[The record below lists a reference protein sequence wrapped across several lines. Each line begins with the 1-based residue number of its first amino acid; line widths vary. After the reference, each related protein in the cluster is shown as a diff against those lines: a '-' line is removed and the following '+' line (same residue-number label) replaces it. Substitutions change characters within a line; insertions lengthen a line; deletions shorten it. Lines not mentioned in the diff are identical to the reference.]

1 MTFWAAG
8 AVVVAGIGSAV
19 INSNASKNAVGAQTA
34 AANQAN
40 QTQTDQYNQN
50 RADMQPWRDQG
61 TWALGQLHDL
71 TSNGFQYDKY
81 SDPGLAFQL
90 KMGQDAI
97 NRQTANRGGLM
108 AGSTLGSLENY
119 AQGLGNSAYQG
130 AFNRYQAQV
139 GNLQS
144 LAGLGMNGASQT
156 AASGTNAANNISSN
170 LMNMGNSQGA
180 AYLSGANNMTGTLN
194 NMSNQWQN
202 YNMMQQMY
210 PGSAGSAGQAYG
222 NWMGQNAGNLAY
234 APVGGATP
242 YGGTTAG
249 GTFGGIPIE

>member
-1 MTFWAAG
+1 MSGIATAVIGSTVIG
-8 AVVVAGIGSAV
+8 AVISNNNTNKAV
-19 INSNASKNAVGAQTA
+19 SAQTN

-40 QTQTDQYNQN
+40 ATQTAQYDQN
-50 RADMQPWRDQG
+50 RADMAPWRDQG

-81 SDPGLAFQL
+81 ADPGLAFQM

-170 LMNMGNSQGA
+170 LMNVGNGQAG
-180 AYLSGANNMTGTLN
+180 AYLANSNTMTGTLN
-194 NMSNQWQN
+194 NLGNQWMN
-202 YNMMQQMY
+202 YNYMNQLGGTNGQPGNY
-210 PGSAGSAGQAYG
+210 SYLGAPGSTNNFG
-222 NWMGQNAGNLAY
+222 NNWGNPVSTVPTG
-234 APVGGATP
+234 AP
-242 YGGTTAG
+242 AG
-249 GTFGGIPIE
+249 GYTSTGIPIG